1 MGGCASAS
9 ARHDASRQQVRSPRV
24 VGVFLAMRLLGRR
37 WGWWLTR
44 LGCVCVVLSISTV
57 TTLHVLAA
65 LLQVGTSERSFFEL
79 FAKVYNLRVEALV
92 EHVVRLL
99 FDRHSKGSPNNEMD
113 DIIWQAEVSADGDF
127 PLTGPLVLLH
137 MLIDERNEAAIVSG
151 ASACCGCC
159 GYCVC

>member
-1 MGGCASAS
+1 
-9 ARHDASRQQVRSPRV
+9 
-24 VGVFLAMRLLGRR
+24 MRLLGRR

-44 LGCVCVVLSISTV
+44 QGCVCVVLSISKV

-65 LLQVGTSERSFFEL
+65 LVQVGTSERSFFEL

-92 EHVVRLL
+92 EHVDRLL
-99 FDRHSKGSPNNEMD
+99 LDRHSKGIATSPNNELG

-127 PLTGPLVLLH
+127 PLTGSLVLLH

-151 ASACCGCC
+151 ASACCGCY